1 VDLEEFSAVRPSG
14 MIAMSLNEGDE
25 LGWARLTTGKNDVIL
40 VTELGQAL
48 RIPEKVVRSMG
59 RTAGGVQGIRLG
71 EEDRVTS
78 MEVVEEGAALLTVT
92 KGGFGKQTP
101 LAKYPVK
108 GRGTK
113 GISTMDHKAIGVTGR
128 IASARV
134 VQPSDDLTLISANGI
149 VLRLKVK
156 EIREAG
162 RATRGVRVMRLQEGD
177 AVAAVARIASADL
190 KKAGADTDGEVV
202 AEKDQPSLI

>member
-1 VDLEEFSAVRPSG
+1 
-14 MIAMSLNEGDE
+14 
-25 LGWARLTTGKNDVIL
+25 